1 MWRPNFSARPLL
13 DPPTNPGVA
22 TAILQ
27 GAQSVMHEPKSYI
40 PSCIKRMLLLWHTQL
55 MVYTLAY
62 FDLKNHTFK
71 IEEILILPKTARSA
85 RSAPRNEKLQDSF
98 DFL

>member
-1 MWRPNFSARPLL
+1 
-13 DPPTNPGVA
+13 
-22 TAILQ
+22 
-27 GAQSVMHEPKSYI
+27 
-40 PSCIKRMLLLWHTQL
+40 